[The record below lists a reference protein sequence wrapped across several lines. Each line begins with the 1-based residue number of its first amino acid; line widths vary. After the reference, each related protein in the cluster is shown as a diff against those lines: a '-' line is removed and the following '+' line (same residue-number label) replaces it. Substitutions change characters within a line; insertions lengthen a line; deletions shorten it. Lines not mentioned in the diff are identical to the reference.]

1 MLDNFHFLR
10 PLWLLA
16 FFALLFILWQL
27 KKLRLANSAWQR
39 IVPKHLNRVL
49 LASNETA
56 KPIALLP
63 ILLLGSV
70 LIVALAGPTWNKLPQ
85 PVYQT
90 DKASVI
96 VMDMSFS
103 MLATDTKPN
112 RLTRARFKALDLLE
126 KVADGDV
133 GLIAYAGDAFVISPL
148 TEDINNIRLLL
159 PSLSPQIMPELGS
172 NPYPALI
179 LAHEMLFNAGYQKG
193 DIYWLT
199 DGIDSDDLQDI
210 NEFGREHEHSINI
223 LGIGTEQGA
232 PITLDNGE
240 LMRDRGGSIV
250 IPKLNGRMLAGIS
263 ERNDG
268 NYQTIR
274 NDDEDIEDLTST
286 GRILSASESQE
297 QEVQG
302 DQWQESGP
310 YLLLIALPLILFYC
324 RKGILLSLALPCL
337 LCASLFTPAPVQA
350 SIWDDLWK
358 RTDQQAQEKFEQQD
372 FSAAASQFKQPAWK
386 ASAQYKAGDYEKA
399 LEAFSQLKGIDAKYN
414 EANTLAKM
422 RRFEDAIK
430 AYDDVLAQVPEHA
443 DALANKALVEQLLDQ
458 QNQDQQNQDQQN
470 QDQQNQ
476 DQQNQDQQ
484 NQDQQ
489 NQDQQNQDQQ
499 NQEQQNQDQQNQDQ
513 KNQDQQN
520 QDQQNQDQQ
529 NQDQQNQDQQNQDQQ
544 NQDQQN
550 QDQQNQDR
558 QNQDQQNSEQSD
570 SEHKEPEPEGA
581 NQTEQD
587 EQQSKSEQ
595 PGQAQEAQAQLTE
608 QELEQQQKHQQILKK
623 VTDDPNLLLRNKMR
637 LEYRKRRQNRS
648 SIGVKEKW

>member
-10 PLWLLA
+10 PFWLLA
-16 FFALLFILWQL
+16 FFALLFIVWQL

-39 IVPKHLNRVL
+39 VVPKHLNKVL
-49 LASNETA
+49 LANNETG
-56 KPIALLP
+56 KPLALLP
-63 ILLLGSV
+63 IFLLGT
-70 LIVALAGPTWNKLPQ
+70 LMILALAGPTWQKLPQ

-172 NPYPALI
+172 NPYPALT
-179 LAHEMLFNAGYQKG
+179 LANDMLINAGYQKG

-199 DGIDSDDLQDI
+199 DGITRDELQDV

-223 LGIGTEQGA
+223 LGVGTEQGA

-240 LMRDRGGSIV
+240 LMRDRGGNIV
-250 IPKLNGRMLAGIS
+250 IPKLNARMLAEIS

-274 NDDEDIEDLTST
+274 NDDEDINDLTRS
-286 GRILSASESQE
+286 GNVLAVSENQQQE
-297 QEVQG
+297 MQG
-302 DQWQESGP
+302 DQWQEFGP
-310 YLLLIALPLILFYC
+310 YLLLAALPLILFYC
-324 RKGILLSLALPCL
+324 RKGVLLSVMVPVLMS
-337 LCASLFTPAPVQA
+337 ASLLTSAPVQA
-350 SIWDDLWK
+350 SVWDDLWK
-358 RTDQQAQEKFEQQD
+358 RKDQQAQDKFNQQD
-372 FSAAASQFKQPAWK
+372 FDQAAAQFKQPEWK
-386 ASAQYKAGDYEKA
+386 ASALYKAGDYENA
-399 LEAFSQLKGIDAKYN
+399 LQAFNELDGLDATYN
-414 EANTLAKM
+414 RANTLAKM
-422 RRFEDAIK
+422 QRFEEAIK
-430 AYDDVLAQVPEHA
+430 AYDNVLQQAPNHQ
-443 DALANKALVEQLLDQ
+443 DAIANKALVEKLLNQQDQ

-499 NQEQQNQDQQNQDQ
+499 NQ
-513 KNQDQQN
+513 DQQN

-529 NQDQQNQDQQNQDQQ
+529 NQDQQNQDQQNQNQQ

-550 QDQQNQDR
+550 QDQQNQDQ
-558 QNQDQQNSEQSD
+558 QNRDQQNRDQQNSEQSESD
-570 SEHKEPEPEGA
+570 HKEPEPEGA
-581 NQTEQD
+581 NQTEQQ
-587 EQQSKSEQ
+587 EQQEESEQ
-595 PGQAQEAQAQLTE
+595 PGQAKESQAQLTE